1 MLFKKKSPLEK
12 KGQFRLDFFKNSLH
26 EWILKEEGL
35 KHSFDTLFNSFNLEL
50 YDFFSLEK
58 KLLIIPSRGEYACAI
73 PHSGRYHLIL
83 IYPDLVELLRSKNK
97 RQGLAI
103 LAHEIGHIYL
113 GHSDRKI
120 DPLDAQ
126 FEADYFSFLLG
137 FGDELIGFLKEIPG
151 CKQRLDKLLCI
162 TKEEGPR

>member
-1 MLFKKKSPLEK
+1 MLFKKKSPIEK

-26 EWILKEEGL
+26 EWILKEEDL

-50 YDFFSLEK
+50 YDFFNLEK
-58 KLLIIPSRGEYACAI
+58 KLLIIPSRGQYACAI
-73 PHSGRYHLIL
+73 PHSEKIYLIL

-126 FEADYFSFLLG
+126 FEADYFSYLLG
-137 FGDELIGFLKEIPG
+137 FGDELINFLKEIPG
-151 CKQRLDKLLCI
+151 CKNRLDKLLSI
-162 TKEEGPR
+162 TKEAGPR